1 MAEKTQG
8 RTSRRNF
15 FRIAGATGA
24 AGLAGGVGILA
35 GEVHG
40 QEVRAASVS
49 AASPPK
55 LKVSDIKTYV
65 LKTGQTL
72 VEVFTDGG
80 IAGLGECSPMIHGSV
95 FAPLIDKAIRPA
107 VVGQNPF
114 DVEKIWRKVYFG
126 HYKLGPMGIYL
137 NALAGVDIAL
147 WDIMGKALGVPC
159 YMLMG
164 GKVRDRVPLYASA
177 MRHRRRPVDEAKHL
191 ARWVEQGY
199 TAAKIHPYSEWV
211 WNQGKDDTL
220 DVAREVR
227 AALPDV
233 KLGVDPN
240 NAYTVDRAIEVGR
253 QLEKLGCAWF
263 EEPIAAFDYAGYAR
277 LCDALDIPV
286 SAGEQEYSRWQH
298 KDLIE
303 QGKVDIIQPDVVK
316 CGGLTELRKIG
327 TLASIYN
334 RPIKCHNTQP
344 TIGTAAHYH
353 FWVSEPMCLDHQE
366 YPADDHPLR
375 DRFPILAE
383 PLQIEKGFLTMPDRP
398 GLGIEI
404 NRKVLKDLME

>member
-1 MAEKTQG
+1 MSEG
-8 RTSRRNF
+8 IRIGTSRREF
-15 FRIAGATGA
+15 FRLASVAGA
-24 AGLAGGVGILA
+24 AGLSSGLLPLESQ
-35 GEVHG
+35 GE
-40 QEVRAASVS
+40 EVRPAGA
-49 AASPPK
+49 PK
-55 LKVSDIKTYV
+55 LKVTDVKTYV
-65 LKTGQTL
+65 LKTGHTF

-80 IAGLGECSPMIHGSV
+80 ITGWGECSPMIHGSA

-107 VVGQNPF
+107 VVGQSPF

-159 YMLMG
+159 YVLMG
-164 GKVRDRVPLYASA
+164 GKVRDKVQLYASA
-177 MRHRRRPVDEAKHL
+177 MRQHRKPVDEAKHL
-191 ARWVEQGY
+191 AKWIEKGY
-199 TAAKIHPYSEWV
+199 TAAKIHPYNEWV

-220 DVAREVR
+220 DVVREVR
-227 AALPDV
+227 AALGPDIR
-233 KLGVDPN
+233 LGVDPN
-240 NAYTVDRAIEVGR
+240 NAYSVDRAIEVGR
-253 QLEKLGCAWF
+253 ELEKLHANWF

-277 LCDALDIPV
+277 LCDALDIAV
-286 SAGEQEYSRWQH
+286 SAGEQEYTRWQY

-303 QGKVDIIQPDVVK
+303 QGKLDIIQPDAVK

-334 RPIKCHNTQP
+334 RPVVCHNTQP

-353 FWVSEPMCLDHQE
+353 FWISEPMCIYPQE
-366 YPADDHPLR
+366 YPAEDHPLR
-375 DRFPILAE
+375 DRYQILAE
-383 PLQIEKGFLTMPDRP
+383 PLPIEKGFLTMPDRP

-404 NRKVLKDLME
+404 NRKVLKELVE